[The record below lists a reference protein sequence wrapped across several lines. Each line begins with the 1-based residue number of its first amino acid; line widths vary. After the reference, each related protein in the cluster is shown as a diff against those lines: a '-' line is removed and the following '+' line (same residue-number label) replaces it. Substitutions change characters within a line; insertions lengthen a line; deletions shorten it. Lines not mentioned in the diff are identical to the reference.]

1 MLIVTP
7 DAVAVLGRVVKVLV
21 TSGLAYV
28 GGVVVS
34 GVVHD
39 RRVSTSRGWEST
51 MPITNQQVAGHA
63 FLRQMYAD
71 SYFPDHVV
79 DRGRA
84 ILLRLCE
91 RIEAEQ
97 PSDLGA
103 LYALAQAATEEF
115 NRLEAEFEAAG
126 SEIETVAREVI
137 AEDFWFVASAYG
149 FTDADVEELIAT
161 RDW

>member
-1 MLIVTP
+1 
-7 DAVAVLGRVVKVLV
+7 
-21 TSGLAYV
+21 
-28 GGVVVS
+28 
-34 GVVHD
+34 
-39 RRVSTSRGWEST
+39 
-51 MPITNQQVAGHA
+51 MPITNQQVAGHV

-71 SYFPDHVV
+71 SYFPDHLV

-97 PSDLGA
+97 PSNLGA
-103 LYALAQAATEEF
+103 LYALTQAAIEEF
-115 NRLEAEFEAAG
+115 NSLEAEFEAAG

-137 AEDFWFVASAYG
+137 AENFWSVASAYG